1 MIGNAEFAAKFEQI
15 VLHFSQ
21 ALTNILGQ
29 YIDRENETDRRISF
43 INRSVGFNT
52 NRVFGNSTTIAKPGR
67 SVIAGAG
74 VDFAQSISHAET
86 IGRDLGAVKKPRLFL
101 VAAAAIVAPTVLTT
115 GPGKQVESYNSENA
129 SDYLKVALAA
139 ADKAAGISRR
149 YFAGN
154 FTVTT
159 KADRTPVTQA
169 DVECEEAIREI
180 ILSAFPEHGFYG
192 EETGQ
197 TRVDADFLWLV
208 DPIDGTK
215 GFVRQ
220 YPFFSTQI
228 ALMHEGELILGVS
241 SGTMMDELAWAEKGQ
256 GAWMNGKRL
265 AVSDIYDPDRAAV
278 STGNLKSMASGDAWS
293 ALGEIVKCADRIRG
307 YGDFYHYHLLA
318 AGKIEAVIES
328 DVNILDIAALSVIV
342 TEAGGVFTDLNGDQP
357 DLETRSVLAAN
368 PSLHE
373 KYLGKLQGLID

>member
-1 MIGNAEFAAKFEQI
+1 VAFDCQ
-15 VLHFSQ
+15 
-21 ALTNILGQ
+21 
-29 YIDRENETDRRISF
+29 ETTLVS
-43 INRSVGFNT
+43 RSSSRHSCADCLN
-52 NRVFGNSTTIAKPGR
+52 N
-67 SVIAGAG
+67 
-74 VDFAQSISHAET
+74 
-86 IGRDLGAVKKPRLFL
+86 
-101 VAAAAIVAPTVLTT
+101 
-115 GPGKQVESYNSENA
+115 GPIRKVQSYNSENA

-139 ADKAAGISRR
+139 ADKAAGISRS

-159 KADRTPVTQA
+159 KSDMTPVTQA
-169 DVECEEAIREI
+169 DVECEEAIRSI

-197 TRVDADFLWLV
+197 TQADAEFLWLV

-265 AVSDIYDPDRAAV
+265 TVSDIYDPDRAAV
-278 STGNLKSMASGDAWS
+278 STGNLKSLASGEGWS
-293 ALGEIVKCADRIRG
+293 ALGDIVKRADRIRG

-328 DVNILDIAALSVIV
+328 DVNILDVAALSVIV
-342 TEAGGVFTDLNGDQP
+342 TEAGGIFTNLNGDKP
-357 DLETRSVLAAN
+357 DLDIRSVLAAN

-373 KYLGKLQGLID
+373 KYLGQLKGHVV